1 MARLTQWRRRTNAGR
16 TTAPEEDAMKV
27 RDLIDILNRLDPEAT
42 VYIAAQPGY
51 PVEYATA
58 GVALRSELESE
69 GEPEARTS
77 PVASSRPSDVL
88 IAEGSFERYG
98 DRRTWEVARRR

>member
-1 MARLTQWRRRTNAGR
+1 
-16 TTAPEEDAMKV
+16 MKV
-27 RDLIDILNRLDPEAT
+27 REMIDILSQFDPEAT
-42 VYIAAQPGY
+42 IYLAAQPGY
-51 PVEYATA
+51 PVEYATV
-58 GVALRSELESE
+58 GVAVRSELEGE

-77 PVASSRPSDVL
+77 PVANSRPNDVL

>member
-1 MARLTQWRRRTNAGR
+1 
-16 TTAPEEDAMKV
+16 MKV
-27 RDLIDILNRLDPEAT
+27 QDLIDILSRLDPEAT

-51 PVEYATA
+51 PVDYSVA
-58 GVALRSELESE
+58 GVAVRSELESE

-77 PVASSRPSDVL
+77 PIADSRPNDVL